1 MIALVTYEVVKALRA
16 HGRVC
21 AIELLTIAPTPAT
34 WRLLTVECASLGTA
48 CGTMTATR
56 SGTYRRTT
64 LVRACELV
72 AMGLPDDAAH
82 MLARECGMTDIEW
95 ADETRREMAS

>member
-1 MIALVTYEVVKALRA
+1 VIALVTYEVVKALRA

-34 WRLLTVECASLGTA
+34 WRLLAVECASLGTA
-48 CGTMTATR
+48 RGH
-56 SGTYRRTT
+56 YRRTT